1 MNHYAHLRKNLKKT
15 SQCADFSFYNPMCQ
29 LIQYSCLNILNLD
42 MARTCS
48 LPAAIRGVYCKS
60 HIQDGYI
67 IKGSKLFHQD
77 QHHKVAA
84 LNSIIATWG

>member
-1 MNHYAHLRKNLKKT
+1 MCYY
-15 SQCADFSFYNPMCQ
+15 FSFYSPMGQ
-29 LIQYSCLNILNLD
+29 LIQYSCLNVLNLD

-48 LPAAIRGVYCKS
+48 LPPAIRGVYCKS
-60 HIQDGYI
+60 NIQDGYI

-84 LNSIIATWG
+84 LNSIITSWG